1 MQKALFLDRDGVINF
16 DKGYVYK
23 IDDFEFIH
31 GIFKVCRHYMSLGFV
46 IVVVTNQA
54 GIARKYYTELDFHK
68 LDLWMVSQFQKHNVD
83 ILQTYFCPHHPHKGF
98 KGENIKFKVKCI
110 CRKPKPGLLYLANRE
125 FNLDLKKSFFIGDSS
140 NDYFAALKAKVK
152 PIIINKNFK
161 HNKKCV
167 SKRNILEAV
176 NYIIN

>member
-83 ILQTYFCPHHPHKGF
+83 ILQTYFCPHHPNFTGMCK
-98 KGENIKFKVKCI
+98 
-110 CRKPKPGLLYLANRE
+110 CRKPEPGMILTAAKELNIDLSRSVLVGDKNSDIEAGIRAGIAKNLLVRSNSLE
-125 FNLDLKKSFFIGDSS
+125 FIVG
-140 NDYFAALKAKVK
+140 V
-152 PIIINKNFK
+152 
-161 HNKKCV
+161 
-167 SKRNILEAV
+167 
-176 NYIIN
+176 

>member
-1 MQKALFLDRDGVINF
+1 MQKSLFLDRDGVINF

-83 ILQTYFCPHHPHKGF
+83 ILQTYFCPHHPNFTGMCK
-98 KGENIKFKVKCI
+98 
-110 CRKPKPGLLYLANRE
+110 CRKPEPGMILTAAKELNI
-125 FNLDLKKSFFIGDSS
+125 DLSRSVLIGDKNSDIEAGIRAGIAKNLLVRS
-140 NDYFAALKAKVK
+140 N
-152 PIIINKNFK
+152 
-161 HNKKCV
+161 
-167 SKRNILEAV
+167 SLEFIV
-176 NYIIN
+176 GV

>member
-83 ILQTYFCPHHPHKGF
+83 ILQTYFCPHHPNFTGMCK
-98 KGENIKFKVKCI
+98 
-110 CRKPKPGLLYLANRE
+110 CRKPEPGMILTAAKELNI
-125 FNLDLKKSFFIGDSS
+125 DLSRSVLIGDKNSDIEAGIRAGIAKNLLVRS
-140 NDYFAALKAKVK
+140 N
-152 PIIINKNFK
+152 
-161 HNKKCV
+161 
-167 SKRNILEAV
+167 SLEFIV
-176 NYIIN
+176 GV

>member
-54 GIARKYYTELDFHK
+54 GIATKYYTELDFHK

-83 ILQTYFCPHHPHKGF
+83 ILQTYFCPHHPNFTGMCK
-98 KGENIKFKVKCI
+98 
-110 CRKPKPGLLYLANRE
+110 CRKPEPGMILTAAKELNI
-125 FNLDLKKSFFIGDSS
+125 DLSRSVLIGDKNSDIEAGIRAGIAKNLLVRS
-140 NDYFAALKAKVK
+140 N
-152 PIIINKNFK
+152 
-161 HNKKCV
+161 
-167 SKRNILEAV
+167 SLEFIV
-176 NYIIN
+176 GV